1 MERSGGRKESERAGE
16 NMLELVGGGMDGW
29 TEVMKG
35 GEGAGW
41 TIGGEWADGVSG
53 GSNADQQRARGG
65 WTGGEGSDPDGKE
78 FWQAASSPPRLARNR
93 NGQP

>member
-1 MERSGGRKESERAGE
+1 
-16 NMLELVGGGMDGW
+16 MLELGGGGTDGW

-35 GEGAGW
+35 GERAGW

-65 WTGGEGSDPDGKE
+65 WTGGEGSDPDGKA
-78 FWQAASSPPRLARNR
+78 FWQAASPPPLPDWPATETASRYPSSPARKR
-93 NGQP
+93 W